1 MQISLFL
8 LLLNLST
15 PALAIEEEIPATEEN
30 AIRQITA
37 MIREQVKKEAEKN
50 GRAFRDAHRKQHGC
64 VKAVFTVEG
73 NLPRGLQRSLFSSP
87 STYPALIRY
96 SNGSGLV
103 KDDHDGDGRGMA
115 IKLLGVQ
122 GTRNLNESDDENS
135 SQDFLLINHPVF
147 FVRNAEDYV
156 GFQKAVQSGQLLW
169 WLLNPFR
176 FFHEGMIAKAIQGK
190 KMINPLNS
198 TYWSMTASKLEDSQM
213 KFRALPCPGSQFL
226 NPSDSADRLS
236 ENLAASLS
244 SAPACFLFQVQ
255 LRTKPNLQSVEDP
268 TVEWLE
274 SDSPFTTVA
283 RISIPPQS
291 PDLGESCEALSFNP
305 WNGLASMRPLGGI
318 SRVRREVYQAISR
331 FRHDFNKQRREVPA
345 VEGAIR

>member
-1 MQISLFL
+1 MLF
-8 LLLNLST
+8 
-15 PALAIEEEIPATEEN
+15 
-30 AIRQITA
+30 R
-37 MIREQVKKEAEKN
+37 
-50 GRAFRDAHRKQHGC
+50 
-64 VKAVFTVEG
+64 
-73 NLPRGLQRSLFSSP
+73 
-87 STYPALIRY
+87 
-96 SNGSGLV
+96 
-103 KDDHDGDGRGMA
+103 
-115 IKLLGVQ
+115 
-122 GTRNLNESDDENS
+122 
-135 SQDFLLINHPVF
+135 
-147 FVRNAEDYV
+147 
-156 GFQKAVQSGQLLW
+156 
-169 WLLNPFR
+169 
-176 FFHEGMIAKAIQGK
+176 
-190 KMINPLNS
+190 
-198 TYWSMTASKLEDSQM
+198 
-213 KFRALPCPGSQFL
+213 SQFL